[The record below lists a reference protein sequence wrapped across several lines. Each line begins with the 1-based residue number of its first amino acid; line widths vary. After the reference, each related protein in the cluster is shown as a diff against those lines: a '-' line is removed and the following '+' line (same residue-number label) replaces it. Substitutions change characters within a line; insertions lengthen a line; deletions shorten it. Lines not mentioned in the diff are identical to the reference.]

1 MKEIVLSSTNDAK
14 RKAALQAIFET
25 FGAGNVLRTITA
37 PSGVRAT
44 PLSHEECLL
53 GATNRVDFIRS
64 AYPDAD
70 YYIGAEGGLNMVGG
84 KWFIGGW
91 VAVENKQKVRHLG
104 SSAWVE
110 MPTFLTESID
120 ADVPLSEVIKPE
132 HFPPDLF
139 QRRETLGTNGLIT
152 QGAYSRVNEFY
163 DALRVSLA
171 LFNLEEK

>member
-1 MKEIVLSSTNDAK
+1 MKEFVLSSNNEAK
-14 RKAALQAIFET
+14 RKAALQAIFEI
-25 FGAGNVLRTITA
+25 FGAGNILRSIVA

-44 PLSHEECLL
+44 PLSHEECVL
-53 GATNRVDFIRS
+53 GASNRVDFIRS

-70 YYIGAEGGLNMVGG
+70 YYIGAEGGLNMVAG

-91 VAVENKQKVRHLG
+91 VVVENKQKVRHLG

-110 MPTFLTESID
+110 MPDFLTKSID
-120 ADVPLSEVIKPE
+120 ADIPLSEVIRPE
-132 HFPPDLF
+132 HFPPDLY

-152 QGAYSRVNEFY
+152 QGVYSRVNEFN